1 MCVIIDAHVWPA
13 FCADPAAAGLGEV
26 DRWLRSGKG
35 GIVYGGTKY
44 RKELARVTA
53 AVQLMAGYAQAG
65 KAKLLD
71 NDRIDQDAAWIQ
83 ANQRI
88 KSDDEHILALAR
100 VSGARVLCTSDG
112 DLVSDFTNIAL
123 VSKPK
128 GRVFPGDG
136 WNFRLDH
143 RGPCGV
149 RARR

>member
-1 MCVIIDAHVWPA
+1 MCAIIDASVLA
-13 FCADPAAAGLGEV
+13 TYCANPKAAGFGEV
-26 DRWLRSGKG
+26 DRWLTSRNGR
-35 GIVYGGTKY
+35 IVYGGTKY
-44 RKELARVTA
+44 GKELERVDAAR
-53 AVQLMAGYAQAG
+53 QLFAGYARAG

-71 NDRIDQDAAWIQ
+71 NDRIDADAAWIA

-112 DLVSDFTNIAL
+112 DLVSDFTDTAL
-123 VSKPK
+123 VPTPK